1 MKPLYLK
8 PFYSMVLALSA
19 LSAASHA
26 QAQQNC
32 GSGGGA
38 TVCLTATGAADNIKL
53 SWTVSGAV
61 TGVEIYRDIDS
72 TIAGRTRLTIPTA
85 STTNYTDASA
95 AQGTPY
101 WYWVKFTTSGGSFN
115 SGAATAVRVSGVR
128 NLTSL
133 ELSKL
138 MSPGWNLGNSL
149 EAIGGETAWGNPPAN
164 QALFNAVKAAGF
176 KSVRIP
182 VSWSQYADANYNI
195 SASWMARVTQVVD
208 AARAAGLYAI
218 INVHW
223 DGGWMQ
229 PSFAQQAAVNAR
241 LNKFWTQIGNN
252 FKNYDDYLL
261 FAGTNETNIEGQ
273 FGAPT
278 AENCTVQK
286 SFNQTFVNAAR
297 ATGGNNAQR
306 HLVVQGYL
314 TNIDYTIGCNAT
326 LPTDSVASRLM
337 MEVHYYDPFNFT
349 LSESDN
355 IWQWGASATIPAATE
370 TWANESFTDN
380 QFQKMKTN
388 FIDKGVPVILG
399 EYSANLRSNVDPTG
413 KYRKLWNQYITQAA
427 FKRGVVPMYWDSGYT
442 GNHASGLFNRAN
454 GTQAYPDVVSG
465 IINAAK

>member
-8 PFYSMVLALSA
+8 PIYSMAIAISVLG
-19 LSAASHA
+19 AASHAHAQVLA
-26 QAQQNC
+26 QAQQNK
-32 GSGGGA
+32 A
-38 TVCLTATGAADNIKL
+38 
-53 SWTVSGAV
+53 
-61 TGVEIYRDIDS
+61 
-72 TIAGRTRLTIPTA
+72 
-85 STTNYTDASA
+85 
-95 AQGTPY
+95 
-101 WYWVKFTTSGGSFN
+101 
-115 SGAATAVRVSGVR
+115 GAATAVSAGTMR

-133 ELSKL
+133 QLSKL

-164 QALFNAVKAAGF
+164 QALFNGVKAAGF

-229 PSFAQQAAVNAR
+229 PSFAQQTAVNAR

-273 FGAPT
+273 FGTPT

-326 LPTDSVASRLM
+326 LPADSVASRLM
-337 MEVHYYDPFNFT
+337 MEVHYYDPYNFT

-355 IWQWGASATIPAATE
+355 IWQWGASATNPAATE

-380 QFQKMKTN
+380 QFQKMKAN

-413 KYRKLWNQYITQAA
+413 KYRKLWNQYITRAA
-427 FKRGVVPMYWDSGYT
+427 YKRGVVPMYWDSGYT

-454 GTQAYPDVVSG
+454 GTQAYPDVVTG